1 MIVAAIQLNSQA
13 DSAAN
18 LSEAIHWIQAAAATG
33 ATVVALPETFLY
45 IGPSGQTAHHIQS
58 LDGPVMQELGRISQT
73 LGIYLLAGSMHEAV
87 PGSHKVYNTA
97 CWLGPDGQLLSVY
110 RKMHLFDIDAPNL
123 RLKESD
129 AFLAGDTNQQPLLQT
144 PLGCLGTSICYDLR
158 FPEFYRRLALGGADV
173 IFVPAAF
180 THPTG
185 QAHWELLLRAR
196 AIENQVYIVA
206 PNQCGPHPGGRHSY
220 GHSLIIDPWGDIL
233 AQAGTE
239 PGFILAPVSA
249 ERLQQVRQQLPCLQ
263 HQRLL

>member
-1 MIVAAIQLNSQA
+1 MLAAIQLNSQA
-13 DSAAN
+13 DPAAN
-18 LSEAIHWIQAAAATG
+18 LSEAVRWIQAAAAAG
-33 ATVVALPETFLY
+33 ADVVALPETFLY
-45 IGPSGQTAHHIQS
+45 IGPSGQTAQHIQA
-58 LDGPVMQELGRISQT
+58 LDGPVMQELRHLSQT
-73 LGIYLLAGSMHEAV
+73 LGIYLLAGSIHEAV
-87 PGSHKVYNTA
+87 PDSDKLYNTA
-97 CWLGPDGQLLSVY
+97 CWLGPDGQRLSVY
-110 RKMHLFDIDAPNL
+110 RKIHLFDIDAPSV

-129 AFLAGDTNQQPLLQT
+129 TFLAGDTDQQPLLQT
-144 PLGCLGTSICYDLR
+144 PLGCFGTSICYDLR
-158 FPEFYRRLALGGADV
+158 FPEFYRRLALGGAEV

-206 PNQCGPHPGGRHSY
+206 PNQCGRHPGGRHSY

-239 PGFILAPVSA
+239 PGFILAAFSA
-249 ERLQQVRQQLPCLQ
+249 ERLQQVRRQLPCLQ